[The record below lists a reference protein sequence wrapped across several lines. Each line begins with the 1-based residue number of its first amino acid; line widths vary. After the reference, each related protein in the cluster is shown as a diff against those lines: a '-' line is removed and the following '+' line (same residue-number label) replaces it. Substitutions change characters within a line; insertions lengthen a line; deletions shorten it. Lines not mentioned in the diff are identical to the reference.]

1 MTWSLSNMKVG
12 ILLVTHSDIGKQ
24 LLLTATSVFGK
35 NPFQVELLSV
45 DNYDQPSDVKEL
57 AEKYVKFLD
66 NGAGVL
72 VLTDIIGTTPSNIA
86 SSISHKKIKVV
97 AGLNLSMILNV
108 FNYPEDSLDQLLTK
122 AIEGGIQGVS
132 KI

>member
-1 MTWSLSNMKVG
+1 MTWSISNMKVG

-45 DNYDQPSDVKEL
+45 DNYDQPNDVKEL

-86 SSISHKKIKVV
+86 SSINHKKIKVV

-108 FNYPEDSLDQLLTK
+108 FNYPEDSLDQLSDK
-122 AIEGGIQGVS
+122 ALEGGIQGVS

>member
-1 MTWSLSNMKVG
+1 MKVG

-45 DNYDQPSDVKEL
+45 DNYDQPNEVKEL

-86 SSISHKKIKVV
+86 SSINHDKIKVV

-108 FNYPEDSLDQLLTK
+108 FNYPENSLDQLSIK
-122 AIEGGIQGVS
+122 ALEGGIQGVS

>member
-1 MTWSLSNMKVG
+1 MKVG

-45 DNYDQPSDVKEL
+45 DNYDQPNDVKEL

-72 VLTDIIGTTPSNIA
+72 VLTDIIGTTPSSIA
-86 SSISHKKIKVV
+86 SSINHDKIKVV

-108 FNYPEDSLDQLLTK
+108 FNYPENSLDQLSIK
-122 AIEGGIQGVS
+122 ALEGGIQGVS

>member
-1 MTWSLSNMKVG
+1 MTWSISNMKVG

-45 DNYDQPSDVKEL
+45 DNYDHPNDVKEL

-86 SSISHKKIKVV
+86 CSINHDKIKVV

-108 FNYPEDSLDQLLTK
+108 FNYPEKSLDQLSIK
-122 AIEGGIQGVS
+122 ALEGGIQGVS

>member
-1 MTWSLSNMKVG
+1 MKVG
-12 ILLVTHSDIGKQ
+12 ILLVTHSDIGRQ

-45 DNYDQPSDVKEL
+45 DNYDQPNDVKEL

-86 SSISHKKIKVV
+86 SSINHDKIKVV

-108 FNYPEDSLDQLLTK
+108 FNYPENSLDQLSIK
-122 AIEGGIQGVS
+122 ALEGGIQGVS

>member
-1 MTWSLSNMKVG
+1 MKVG

-45 DNYDQPSDVKEL
+45 DNYDQPNDVKEL

-86 SSISHKKIKVV
+86 SSINHDKIKVV

-108 FNYPEDSLDQLLTK
+108 FNYPENSLDQLSIK
-122 AIEGGIQGVS
+122 ALEGGIQGFQ
-132 KI
+132 KYK

>member
-1 MTWSLSNMKVG
+1 MKVG

-24 LLLTATSVFGK
+24 LLLTATSIFGK

-45 DNYDQPSDVKEL
+45 DNYDQPNDVREL

-72 VLTDIIGTTPSNIA
+72 VLTDTVGTTPSNIA
-86 SSISHKKIKVV
+86 SSINHEKIAIV

-108 FNYPEDSLDQLLTK
+108 FNYPEDSLHQLSIK
-122 AIEGGIQGVS
+122 ALEGGIQGVS

>member
-1 MTWSLSNMKVG
+1 MKVG

-45 DNYDQPSDVKEL
+45 DNYDQPNDVREL

-86 SSISHKKIKVV
+86 SSISHKRIKVA

>member
-1 MTWSLSNMKVG
+1 MKVG

-24 LLLTATSVFGK
+24 LLLTAISVFGK

-45 DNYDQPSDVKEL
+45 DNYDQPNDVKEL

-86 SSISHKKIKVV
+86 SSINHKKIKVV

-108 FNYPEDSLDQLLTK
+108 FNYPEDSLDQLSIK
-122 AIEGGIQGVS
+122 ALEGGIQGVS

>member
-1 MTWSLSNMKVG
+1 MKVG

-45 DNYDQPSDVKEL
+45 DNYDQPNDVKEL

-86 SSISHKKIKVV
+86 CSINHDKIKVV

-108 FNYPEDSLDQLLTK
+108 FNYPEKSLDQLSIK
-122 AIEGGIQGVS
+122 ALEGGIQGVS

>member
-1 MTWSLSNMKVG
+1 MKVG
-12 ILLVTHSDIGKQ
+12 ILLITNSDIGKQ

-45 DNYDQPSDVKEL
+45 DNYDQPNDVKEL

-86 SSISHKKIKVV
+86 SSINYEKIKVV

-108 FNYPEDSLDQLLTK
+108 FNYPDVSLDQLSTK
-122 AIEGGIQGVS
+122 ALEGGIEGVS

>member
-1 MTWSLSNMKVG
+1 MKVG

-45 DNYDQPSDVKEL
+45 DNYDHPNDVREL

-86 SSISHKKIKVV
+86 SSINHEKIKVV

-108 FNYPEDSLDQLLTK
+108 FNYPEDSLDQLSTK
-122 AIEGGIQGVS
+122 ALEGGIQGVS

>member
-1 MTWSLSNMKVG
+1 MKVG
-12 ILLVTHSDIGKQ
+12 ILLITHSDIGKQ

-45 DNYDQPSDVKEL
+45 DNYDQPNDVKEL

-86 SSISHKKIKVV
+86 SSISHEKIKVV

-108 FNYPEDSLDQLLTK
+108 FIYPDVSLDQLSTK
-122 AIEGGIQGVS
+122 ALEVGIEGVS

>member
-1 MTWSLSNMKVG
+1 MKVG
-12 ILLVTHSDIGKQ
+12 ILLVTHSDIGRQ

-45 DNYDQPSDVKEL
+45 DNYDQPNDVKEL

-86 SSISHKKIKVV
+86 CSINHDKIKVV

-108 FNYPEDSLDQLLTK
+108 FNYPEKSLDQLSIK
-122 AIEGGIQGVS
+122 ALEGGIQGVS
-132 KI
+132 KV

>member
-1 MTWSLSNMKVG
+1 MKVG
-12 ILLVTHSDIGKQ
+12 ILIITHSDIGKQ

-57 AEKYVKFLD
+57 AEKYVNFLD
-66 NGAGVL
+66 NGSGVL
-72 VLTDIIGTTPSNIA
+72 VMTDIIGTTPSNIA
-86 SSISHKKIKVV
+86 RAINYKNIKVV

-108 FNYPEDSLDQLLTK
+108 FNYPEDTLDNLTEK
-122 AIEGGIQGVS
+122 AIEGGVEGVS
-132 KI
+132 KV

>member
-1 MTWSLSNMKVG
+1 MKVG
-12 ILLVTHSDIGKQ
+12 ILLITHSDIGRQ

-45 DNYDQPSDVKEL
+45 DNFDQPNDVKEL

-86 SSISHKKIKVV
+86 SCINHERIKVV

-108 FNYPEDSLDQLLTK
+108 FNYPDESLDQLSIK
-122 AIEGGIQGVS
+122 ALEGGIQGVS
-132 KI
+132 KV

>member
-1 MTWSLSNMKVG
+1 MKVG

-45 DNYDQPSDVKEL
+45 DNYDQPNDVKEL

-86 SSISHKKIKVV
+86 SSINHEKIKVV

-108 FNYPEDSLDQLLTK
+108 FNYPEKSLDQLSIK

>member
-1 MTWSLSNMKVG
+1 MKVG

-45 DNYDQPSDVKEL
+45 DNYDQPNDVREL

-86 SSISHKKIKVV
+86 SSINHKKIKIV

-108 FNYPEDSLDQLLTK
+108 FNYPEDSLDQLSIK
-122 AIEGGIQGVS
+122 AVEGGIQGVS